1 MCRLYSEEELPPEFK
16 LFIPTTPATRG
27 ERDNL
32 RTADAGDINQP
43 SSSSEE
49 IVVEEVLE
57 SAVDESGSEQALPS
71 EEVLVVT
78 EISEEETNGVQNEV
92 AKNDDVLATEEGKGG
107 TELPAQQ
114 QTVAVS
120 S

>member
-1 MCRLYSEEELPPEFK
+1 MPPEFK

-57 SAVDESGSEQALPS
+57 SAVDESGIEQALPS
-71 EEVLVVT
+71 EEEVLVVT
-78 EISEEETNGVQNEV
+78 EISEEEANGDDFQNEV
-92 AKNDDVLATEEGKGG
+92 GKNDDVLATEEGTGG

>member
-1 MCRLYSEEELPPEFK
+1 MPPEFK

-78 EISEEETNGVQNEV
+78 EISEETNGDDMNVQNEV
-92 AKNDDVLATEEGKGG
+92 GKNDDVLATEEGTGG

>member
-1 MCRLYSEEELPPEFK
+1 MPPEFK

-71 EEVLVVT
+71 EEVLGVT
-78 EISEEETNGVQNEV
+78 EISEETNG
-92 AKNDDVLATEEGKGG
+92 DDMNVLCSEEEANGDDMKVG
-107 TELPAQQ
+107 L
-114 QTVAVS
+114 
-120 S
+120 

>member
-78 EISEEETNGVQNEV
+78 EISEEEANDVDMKVQNEV
-92 AKNDDVLATEEGKGG
+92 ATEEGTGG

-114 QTVAVS
+114 TVAVS